1 MSRMTVDHNY
11 FATQAEV
18 MHDIART
25 GFWPTT
31 YVSGVSPEL
40 PVHYHNYDIIGYV
53 MSGSTYVLDENEKR
67 VVIGAGDFRKA

>member
-1 MSRMTVDHNY
+1 MTVDHNY

-40 PVHYHNYDIIGYV
+40 PC
-53 MSGSTYVLDENEKR
+53 TYVLDENEKR